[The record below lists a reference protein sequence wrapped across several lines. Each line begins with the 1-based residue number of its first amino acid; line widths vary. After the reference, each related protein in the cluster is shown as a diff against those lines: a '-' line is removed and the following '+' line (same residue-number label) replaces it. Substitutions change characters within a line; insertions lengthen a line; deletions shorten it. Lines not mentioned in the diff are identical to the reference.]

1 MLNIADNL
9 DHIHHRIQRITKIV
23 GRISDDIVLLAVSK
37 GQPAQAIRNAYE
49 LGQRH
54 FGENYLQE
62 ALEKQQQLS
71 DLTDICWHFIGPVQ
85 SNKTRKV
92 AERFDWVHTV
102 DRIKL
107 AQRLSALRPESQA
120 PINICLQVNIN
131 KEKSKSG
138 LLAENVED
146 LAQSVLELPR
156 VKLRGLMTIPQNNQ
170 TETGQHE
177 SFAAIAQLL
186 TKLRNSS
193 PQLATL
199 DTLSMGMSADL
210 EIAITEGATIIRVG
224 TGIFGPRQTPQKIPE
239 DNTDQLDS

>member
-23 GRISDDIVLLAVSK
+23 GRISDDITLLAVSK

-71 DLTDICWHFIGPVQ
+71 DLTNICWHFIGPVQ

-107 AQRLSALRPESQA
+107 AQRLSSLRPEDQA

-138 LLAENVED
+138 LLAENVEG
-146 LAQSVLELPR
+146 LAQSILELPQ
-156 VKLRGLMTIPQNNQ
+156 VKLRGLMAIPKNTQ

-177 SFAAIAQLL
+177 SFATVAQLL
-186 TKLRNSS
+186 SKLRNSS

-210 EIAITEGATIIRVG
+210 EAAITEGATIIRVG
-224 TGIFGPRQTPQKIPE
+224 TGIFGPRQTLQKILK
-239 DNTDQLDS
+239 DNTD

>member
-23 GRISDDIVLLAVSK
+23 GRISDDITLLAVSK

-138 LLAENVED
+138 LLAEDVED

-170 TETGQHE
+170 TEIGQHE
-177 SFAAIAQLL
+177 SFTAVAQLL

-224 TGIFGPRQTPQKIPE
+224 TGIFGPRQTP
-239 DNTDQLDS
+239 